1 MLFRA
6 KDLLFSLACVALITS
21 CGSSSFRSAG
31 SVKTPESESKAA
43 SSADGK
49 DSAESGATG
58 DGQGGDP
65 TAGGLGAGNTSGSD
79 SQSVMNGSGQSIAG
93 AGNNQSGG
101 TSQSGGSANG
111 DGSGTGN
118 GAATGSNA
126 GPNNGSD
133 TGSNAGS
140 GNGTANGSMGGGNS
154 TGTPS
159 NPVVVQPPAPSPQ
172 APPTPEQ
179 VVENACNSRP
189 KISASAQVVFSE
201 NIGSRCAF
209 GRDGN
214 MSMKGAT
221 LAARIERSFAVGI
234 PKSRIVCSMS
244 TSSDG
249 NQTIRYDDQLFL
261 SLNNNL
267 IMTRSAA
274 FSSLNKQGNGF
285 YRYDWDRLKGK
296 GTGSLGSPFCAE
308 GVSCQ
313 LPQTERAGD
322 FGFSLDNSA
331 NKRLFGSLLGQD
343 LSFRLVITGDDN
355 PDSDCQ
361 LYNSITMKIN
371 YTYVNN

>member
-1 MLFRA
+1 MLFRT
-6 KDLLFSLACVALITS
+6 KDLLVSLACVALITS

-31 SVKTPESESKAA
+31 SVKTPESESKAG
-43 SSADGK
+43 SNSGGLGTI
-49 DSAESGATG
+49 DSGGTG
-58 DGQGGDP
+58 DGVGDGS
-65 TAGGLGAGNTSGSD
+65 TAGAQGAGADNVKNGLGQAVAGGGT
-79 SQSVMNGSGQSIAG
+79 
-93 AGNNQSGG
+93 NQSGG
-101 TSQSGGSANG
+101 TNQAGGSATG
-111 DGSGTGN
+111 GGSGTGN
-118 GAATGSNA
+118 GAANGSNTGSNTGA
-126 GPNNGSD
+126 GG
-133 TGSNAGS
+133 A
-140 GNGTANGSMGGGNS
+140 ANGSTGGGS
-154 TGTPS
+154 SGGTPP
-159 NPVVVQPPAPSPQ
+159 NPVVVQPPPPPPSPP

-189 KISASAQVVFSE
+189 KSSATEQVVFSE

-214 MSMKGAT
+214 MSMKNAA

-244 TSSDG
+244 TSSEG
-249 NQTIRYDDQLFL
+249 SQTVRYDDQLFL
-261 SLNNNL
+261 SLNDNL

-285 YRYDWDRLKGK
+285 YRYEWDRLRGQ

-313 LPQTERAGD
+313 LPQTEKSGS

-355 PDSDCQ
+355 LDSDCQ

>member
-1 MLFRA
+1 MLLRS
-6 KDLLFSLACVALITS
+6 KELLFSIVCVALMAS

-31 SVKTPESESKAA
+31 SVKTPENESKAA
-43 SSADGK
+43 SNGDGK
-49 DSAESGATG
+49 DSAESGGAG
-58 DGQGGDP
+58 DGRAGDSTVGGWG
-65 TAGGLGAGNTSGSD
+65 AGGASGSD
-79 SQSVMNGSGQSIAG
+79 AQAVKNSSGQATAG
-93 AGNNQSGG
+93 AGSNQAGG
-101 TSQSGGSANG
+101 TNQAGGSANVG
-111 DGSGTGN
+111 GSGAGN
-118 GAATGSNA
+118 GAANGS
-126 GPNNGSD
+126 NNGSN
-133 TGSNAGS
+133 TGANSGS
-140 GNGTANGSMGGGNS
+140 GGAANGSTGGGSS
-154 TGTPS
+154 TGTPP
-159 NPVVVQPPAPSPQ
+159 NPVVAQPPPPPP
-172 APPTPEQ
+172 PPTPEQ

-189 KISASAQVVFSE
+189 KSSVTAQVVFSE

-214 MSMKGAT
+214 MSMKNGA

-234 PKSRIVCSMS
+234 PKSRIVCSLS

-249 NQTIRYDDQLFL
+249 NQTVRYDDHLFL
-261 SLNNNL
+261 SLNDNL

-285 YRYDWDRLKGK
+285 YRYEWDRLKGQ

-313 LPQTERAGD
+313 LPQTERSGS
-322 FGFSLDNSA
+322 FGFSLDDAA

-355 PDSDCQ
+355 LDSDCQ